1 VVQLI
6 INGKPV
12 ELEREMAL
20 PEFLQARGIDG
31 RHVAVARNGDV
42 IDRADYGATVLRAGD
57 NFEIVRMIGGGS
69 A

>member
-1 VVQLI
+1 MVQLV

-20 PEFLQARGIDG
+20 PEFLQVRGIDG

-42 IDRADYGATVLRAGD
+42 VDRAAFSETVLRAGD
-57 NFEIVRMIGGGS
+57 TVEIVRMIGGG
-69 A
+69 

>member
-1 VVQLI
+1 MVQLT

-12 ELEREMAL
+12 ELDHEMPL

-42 IDRADYGATVLRAGD
+42 VDRAAFDETMLRAGD
-57 NFEIVRMIGGGS
+57 TVEIVRMIGGG
-69 A
+69 

>member
-1 VVQLI
+1 MVQLI

-31 RHVAVARNGDV
+31 RHVAVARNGAV
-42 IDRADYGATVLRAGD
+42 IDRAAFGETVLRAGD
-57 NFEIVRMIGGGS
+57 TVEIVRMIGGG
-69 A
+69 